1 MKMNDMMV
9 ISVDDHVS
17 EPPDMFDKH
26 LSGADLASAP
36 KLKTTVKGTN
46 YWDYQGLKLPS
57 VGLTSCVVDASS
69 LKPESGCSGPPRPF
83 KAYASSRGTEGQR

>member
-26 LSGADLASAP
+26 LSGDALASAP
-36 KLKTTVKGTN
+36 KMRTTAAGTN
-46 YWDYQGLKLPS
+46 YWEYQGLKMPQ
-57 VGLTSCVVDASS
+57 VGLNAVVGRVPEEYGMEPTSLEQLRKGV
-69 LKPESGCSGPPRPF
+69 
-83 KAYASSRGTEGQR
+83 